1 MSRALSE
8 GCCAVG
14 YVARLTI
21 GIHDID
27 IARWLFDSAETST
40 LPNPKKQVNRV
51 FALGQNVRHPELS
64 KDGDADNAL
73 AIVEFASGKI
83 LHFHC
88 SRTTMHGHDC
98 VAEVFGTEGR
108 AVVNAVS
115 FVGTVCSTPSRLE
128 EAQWSFHVAWFGL
141 TLEPNGV

>member
-1 MSRALSE
+1 MVCRICPSVRS
-8 GCCAVG
+8 G
-14 YVARLTI
+14 LTP

-27 IARWLFDSAETST
+27 IARWLFEASKTQNLE
-40 LPNPKKQVNRV
+40 NPKKQVHRV
-51 FALGQNVRHPELS
+51 FAIGQNVRHPELV
-64 KDGDADNAL
+64 KDQDADNAL
-73 AIVEFASGKI
+73 AIVEFASGKV

-115 FVGTVCSTPSRLE
+115 PSKSLPTFTYFRTTSLT
-128 EAQWSFHVAWFGL
+128 AGPGL
-141 TLEPNGV
+141 DAD

>member
-1 MSRALSE
+1 MVCRICPSVRS
-8 GCCAVG
+8 G
-14 YVARLTI
+14 LTS

-27 IARWLFDSAETST
+27 IARWLFEASKTQNLE
-40 LPNPKKQVNRV
+40 NPKKQVNRV
-51 FALGQNVRHPELS
+51 FAIGQNVRHPELV
-64 KDGDADNAL
+64 KDQDADNAL
-73 AIVEFASGKI
+73 AIVEFASGKV

-115 FVGTVCSTPSRLE
+115 ALRSPPTFRVTRIGTKALTAGP
-128 EAQWSFHVAWFGL
+128 GL
-141 TLEPNGV
+141 DADRAA

>member
-1 MSRALSE
+1 MVCRICPSVRS
-8 GCCAVG
+8 G
-14 YVARLTI
+14 LTS

-27 IARWLFDSAETST
+27 IARWLFEASKTQNLE
-40 LPNPKKQVNRV
+40 NPKKQVNRV
-51 FALGQNVRHPELS
+51 FAIGQNVRHPELV
-64 KDGDADNAL
+64 KDQDADNAL
-73 AIVEFASGKI
+73 AIVEFASGKV

-115 FVGTVCSTPSRLE
+115 ASRSLPTFRVTPIGTKALTAGP
-128 EAQWSFHVAWFGL
+128 GL
-141 TLEPNGV
+141 DADRAA

>member
-1 MSRALSE
+1 MVRLA
-8 GCCAVG
+8 GCHM
-14 YVARLTI
+14 RHSLTI

-27 IARWLFDSAETST
+27 IARWLFDASKAQNLE
-40 LPNPKKQVNRV
+40 NPKKQVNRV
-51 FALGQNVRHPELS
+51 FAIGQNVRHPELV
-64 KDGDADNAL
+64 KDQDADNAL
-73 AIVEFASGKI
+73 AIVEFASGKV

-115 FVGTVCSTPSRLE
+115 EALSSIDALSEDWRSRSTGADSRTR
-128 EAQWSFHVAWFGL
+128 F
-141 TLEPNGV
+141 

>member
-1 MSRALSE
+1 MRHS
-8 GCCAVG
+8 
-14 YVARLTI
+14 LTI

-27 IARWLFDSAETST
+27 IARWLFDASKAQNLE
-40 LPNPKKQVNRV
+40 NPKKQVNRV
-51 FALGQNVRHPELS
+51 FAIGQNVRHPELV
-64 KDGDADNAL
+64 KDQDADNAL
-73 AIVEFASGKI
+73 AIVEFASGKV

-115 FVGTVCSTPSRLE
+115 EALSSIDALSEDWRSRSTGADSRTR
-128 EAQWSFHVAWFGL
+128 F
-141 TLEPNGV
+141 

>member
-1 MSRALSE
+1 MHTPSSRAAS
-8 GCCAVG
+8 GSTAVCRSCPS
-14 YVARLTI
+14 VRSRLTS

-27 IARWLFDSAETST
+27 IARWLFEASKTQNLE
-40 LPNPKKQVNRV
+40 NPKKQVNRV
-51 FALGQNVRHPELS
+51 FAIGQNVRHPELV
-64 KDGDADNAL
+64 KDQDADNAL
-73 AIVEFASGKI
+73 AIVEFASGKV

-115 FVGTVCSTPSRLE
+115 PSRSLPT
-128 EAQWSFHVAWFGL
+128 SHTFGQQH
-141 TLEPNGV
+141 

>member
-1 MSRALSE
+1 VE
-8 GCCAVG
+8 I
-14 YVARLTI
+14 LTV

-27 IARWLFDSAETST
+27 IARWLFDAAKTSD

-64 KDGDADNAL
+64 NDGDADNAL

-115 FVGTVCSTPSRLE
+115 
-128 EAQWSFHVAWFGL
+128 WK
-141 TLEPNGV
+141 